1 MIWAESVG
9 GPLALIETSSAGE
22 WTGYEGDY
30 ERACAVDFVDVIPFG
45 RDAQAVIF
53 GDEPAATAFLPE
65 IDTFVQWMYADP
77 GVDVIR
83 SLETVTD
90 ARWET
95 GPIFEISGPLVLLDA
110 ALPGADVTLDQPRQD
125 GFGAEALSIDIV
137 PGRYRVESADVQ
149 PDEHTCFRLHR
160 FVNEGE

>member
-9 GPLALIETSSAGE
+9 GPLALIETSSVGG

-45 RDAQAVIF
+45 RDSQALIF
-53 GDEPAATAFLPE
+53 GDDPAATAFLPDM
-65 IDTFVQWMYADP
+65 DTFVQWMYADP

-83 SLETVTD
+83 ALGTVTD

-125 GFGAEALSIDIV
+125 GFGAEALSIDIA